1 MFAFSNE
8 NASVWT
14 GPYTRLLVHSIL
26 LVILCLL
33 ALHDADIWT
42 PDLRVI
48 SFYRQGVTPHVSPIV
63 GVMSKWSFLPF
74 LCLTQY
80 FINRTTQNIENNRFG
95 ERFLRNLLII
105 VLRQTVFV
113 CSNVAPNTKGLRTNQ
128 SVHIG
133 LKFMSLQLSNFRI
146 HVQIYEKSVDKP
158 L

>member
-1 MFAFSNE
+1 MTQIYGHLIAGN
-8 NASVWT
+8 
-14 GPYTRLLVHSIL
+14 IL
-26 LVILCLL
+26 LQTRCYVY
-33 ALHDADIWT
+33 AV
-42 PDLRVI
+42 RVTHCGCNVLPI
-48 SFYRQGVTPHVSPIV
+48 GVL
-63 GVMSKWSFLPF
+63 SKWSFLPF

-80 FINRTTQNIENNRFG
+80 FINRTTQNIENNRFR
-95 ERFLRNLLII
+95 ERLLRNLLII